1 MRTTVITS
9 DAIAHIHAKAS
20 VMRVSRGNQLLFFM
34 DFPSLLLAFCG
45 LLSSLSLL
53 EYALIPALPERDAMH
68 FRFKQMIIAERFC
81 LLVVSVVT

>member
-20 VMRVSRGNQLLFFM
+20 VMRALRGNQLLFFM
-34 DFPSLLLAFCG
+34 GLPFASSG
-45 LLSSLSLL
+45 LLRTFIFPIDTGIC
-53 EYALIPALPERDAMH
+53 LIHALPERDAMH
-68 FRFKQMIIAERFC
+68 FRFNQMIIAERFC